1 MVRLDNVNFML
12 RVHGSKSMPIS
23 VPCQCGKT
31 LNVRD
36 ELAGK
41 AVKCPGCQKVLQI
54 PASKAPAAAAQPA
67 KTAPR
72 PATPVAKPSSSTAAA
87 VAATAASRESDTMDS
102 FYADAGFEIKRGKF
116 CPACSEAIL
125 PDAIL
130 CTRCGYHLE
139 SGTKLD
145 AYQSTTEAPDSV
157 NAVLR
162 KAEQDM
168 ARAKALQVRL
178 ENAGMP
184 AWMMALGLFVLTS
197 LLVVAVIAVNISR
210 RSKDD
215 TASFNAV
222 ATLLLL
228 SGIAFAAVAIGS
240 YCVVLYRAFKE
251 DQKQGMFVLL
261 IPFYV
266 FYYAFISFK
275 VVGKAFLV
283 FLITAGVAAGL
294 FVLASMSNSG
304 QL

>member
-1 MVRLDNVNFML
+1 
-12 RVHGSKSMPIS
+12 MPIS

-41 AVKCPGCQKVLQI
+41 AVKCPACQKILQV
-54 PASKAPAAAAQPA
+54 PASKITAAAAQPA
-67 KTAPR
+67 KAAPR
-72 PATPVAKPSSSTAAA
+72 PATPVAKPVAKPSPPTAAA
-87 VAATAASRESDTMDS
+87 VAATAAARESDTMDS

-116 CPACSEAIL
+116 CPECSEAIL

-162 KAEQDM
+162 KAELDM

-184 AWMMALGLFVLTS
+184 AWMVALGLFVLTS
-197 LLVVAVIAVNISR
+197 LLVVAVIAVNISK
-210 RSKDD
+210 SKDE

-240 YCVVLYRAFKE
+240 YCVVLYRAFKA

-266 FYYAFISFK
+266 FYYSFIQFK

-283 FLITAGVAAGL
+283 FLIAAGTAAGL